1 MKILL
6 IQPPVRDFYQTSIRT
21 FPIGLAYLAAS
32 LQSHGHEV
40 EILDCQTEKK
50 RSIPILSELFY
61 LRDFYPFNDRSPF
74 KLYSGYYHFG
84 MGWEEIRR
92 RIADSKAEIFG
103 ISSSFTPYHGE
114 ALEIARIIKEWDRR
128 KVVLMGGAH
137 VSCDPDG
144 VLKNPLVDY
153 VILGEGE
160 IRFPLLL
167 EQIEKGKI
175 ERIEE
180 IDGIGYRVNGE
191 IHISPLKNFVK
202 DLDSLPYPARELL
215 DLGRYQ
221 MKKKR
226 STMIITSRGC
236 PHGCAYCSTHL
247 VMGASFRTRSP
258 EAIIKEMMECRN
270 RYGTQIFDIEDDNF
284 TFDQERAKRL
294 MALIIE
300 TFGEQVLEL
309 TAMNGVSFASLD
321 GKLLRLMKRA
331 GFHTINLSFVSTDP
345 STKKRMERPVAETDF
360 DDILEEA
367 EKVSLNVIAYAI
379 FGMPGQTIEE
389 MVNTL
394 IYLMGKR
401 VLIGPSVYYPTP
413 GTNLFRKCKEI
424 GILPSH
430 SSQWRSSALSIETKE
445 FNRLDI
451 VTLLRLARTINFIKG
466 KIEKGELNEGITWKE
481 LSQIMKAKAKVKAE
495 TENKVKVE
503 DEVKFYSTCNKSE
516 LITWVDLLLLLFNKR
531 SFFGIRKDFGKRTS
545 FFKEETS
552 KKVLDYLFE
561 KAWDRPIL
569 KSRND

>member
-6 IQPPVRDFYQTSIRT
+6 IQPPVQDFYQTAIRT
-21 FPIGLAYLAAS
+21 QPIGLAYLATP
-32 LQSHGHEV
+32 LMKHGHEV

-50 RSIPILSELFY
+50 RSIPIPSELSY
-61 LRDFYPFNDRSPF
+61 IKDFYPFNDRSPF
-74 KLYSGYYHFG
+74 KLYTGYYHFG
-84 MGWEEIRR
+84 MSWDEIRR
-92 RIADSKAEIFG
+92 KIEDSKADVFG
-103 ISSSFTPYHGE
+103 ISSNFTPYHGE

-128 KVVLMGGAH
+128 KIVVMGGAH

-191 IHISPLKNFVK
+191 IRISPLKNFVK

-258 EAIIKEMMECRN
+258 EAILEEMMECRN
-270 RYGTQIFDIEDDNF
+270 RYGIQIFDIEDDNF

-345 STKKRMERPVAETDF
+345 STKKRMGRPVAETDF

-430 SSQWRSSALSIETKE
+430 SSQWRSSALPIETKE

-466 KIEKGELNEGITWKE
+466 KIDKGELNEGITWKE
-481 LSQIMKAKAKVKAE
+481 LSQIMKAKAKDKAKIRLRLGLRLRLRQKIRLRLRMRLSSIQHAI
-495 TENKVKVE
+495 KVNSLHG
-503 DEVKFYSTCNKSE
+503 STFCYYF
-516 LITWVDLLLLLFNKR
+516 LIRGLFSALGKILGKGHLFLKKRLQKR
-531 SFFGIRKDFGKRTS
+531 S
-545 FFKEETS
+545 
-552 KKVLDYLFE
+552 
-561 KAWDRPIL
+561 
-569 KSRND
+569 

>member
-6 IQPPVRDFYQTSIRT
+6 IQPPIQDFYQTSIRT
-21 FPIGLAYLAAS
+21 QPIGLVYLAAS
-32 LQSHGHEV
+32 LQKHGHEV

-50 RSIPILSELFY
+50 RSIPIPPELSY
-61 LRDFYPFNDRSPF
+61 LKDLYPFNDRSPF

-84 MGWEEIRR
+84 MGWDEIRR
-92 RIADSKAEIFG
+92 RIEDSKADVFG
-103 ISSSFTPYHGE
+103 ISSNFTPYHGE

-128 KVVLMGGAH
+128 KIVVMGGAH

-175 ERIEE
+175 GKIEE
-180 IDGIGYRVNGE
+180 IDGIGYRVDRE
-191 IHISPLKNFVK
+191 IRISLLKNFVK

-215 DLGRYQ
+215 DLDRYQ
-221 MKKKR
+221 MMKKR

-247 VMGASFRTRSP
+247 IMGASFRTRSP
-258 EAIIKEMMECRN
+258 ESILREMIDCRN
-270 RYGTQIFDIEDDNF
+270 RYGMQIFDIEDDNF

-309 TAMNGVSFASLD
+309 TAMNGISFASLD
-321 GKLLRLMKRA
+321 GELLRLMKRA
-331 GFHTINLSFVSTDP
+331 GFHTVNLSFVSTDP
-345 STKKRMERPVAETDF
+345 STKKRMGRPVAETDF
-360 DDILEEA
+360 DDILEKA

-379 FGMPGQTIEE
+379 LGMPGQTIEE
-389 MVNTL
+389 MVDTL

-413 GTNLFRKCKEI
+413 GTPLFERCKED
-424 GILPSH
+424 GVLPSH
-430 SSQWRSSALSIETKE
+430 PSQWRSSALPIETKE
-445 FNRLDI
+445 FNCLDI
-451 VTLLRLARTINFIKG
+451 VTLLRLARTINFMKR
-466 KIEKGELNEGITWKE
+466 KIDKGELNEGITWKE
-481 LSQIMKAKAKVKAE
+481 LSQIMKAKA
-495 TENKVKVE
+495 EN
-503 DEVKFYSTCNKSE
+503 YSYTPCSMRHALCDKGHDVACIE
-516 LITWVDLLLLLFNKR
+516 LLLLLFRER

-545 FFKEETS
+545 FFKEKSS
-552 KKVLDYLFE
+552 KKVLDYFFE
-561 KAWDRPIL
+561 KAWEEPIL
-569 KSRND
+569 RSRND